1 MQRRRREFELELLE
15 REIAV
20 AEPALAEPAA
30 VAGEPVETRET
41 LARSA
46 QQRAGNRSVA
56 GVLARDP
63 NPSLVKEPTKRP
75 AKLPLKTGREVDA
88 IFDSSPYLKDLVGSK
103 LRKVSL
109 EKQMVLDE
117 DDAFEAAWLEYA
129 QRSYNPVTNAH
140 YTEEEARTYL
150 KTKGVRAFQD
160 EDRRSVHILKSR
172 SDLGTQLH
180 EGLHLHSDDGWKKHT
195 DYHVNEGVTEY
206 FTRQIGPEVGVER
219 DINSFLREFT
229 SAEHLVKA
237 VGKEAVAA
245 AYFEGD
251 LAALEQK
258 VDSLKPDGKGTWR
271 KWRAHVEAEE
281 YKLAN
286 ALIDAQAAR

>member
-1 MQRRRREFELELLE
+1 MQRRRREFDLELLE
-15 REIAV
+15 REAAPDDEAV
-20 AEPALAEPAA
+20 AEIEPVAAEP
-30 VAGEPVETRET
+30 PQTRASLT
-41 LARSA
+41 LFA
-46 QQRAGNRSVA
+46 QQRAGNRAVA
-56 GVLARDP
+56 GALARDP
-63 NPSLVKEPTKRP
+63 NPALVREPTRRP

-88 IFDSSPYLKDLVGSK
+88 IFDSSPYLKDLVGAK

-129 QRSYNPVTNAH
+129 QRSYNPATNAH
-140 YTEEEARTYL
+140 YTEDEARTYL

-160 EDRRSVHILKSR
+160 EDRQSVHILKSR

-180 EGLHLHSDDGWKKHT
+180 EGLHLHSHDGWKKPVA
-195 DYHVNEGVTEY
+195 YHVNEGVTEY

-219 DINSFLREFT
+219 DVNSFLREFT
-229 SAEHLVKA
+229 SAEHLVRA

-251 LAALEQK
+251 LASLEQK
-258 VDSLKPDGKGTWR
+258 VDALKPDGKGTWK
-271 KWRAHVEAEE
+271 KWSAHVEAEE

>member
-15 REIAV
+15 RDAGP
-20 AEPALAEPAA
+20 AEDELAELEAPAS
-30 VAGEPVETRET
+30 EPPETRET

-46 QQRAGNRSVA
+46 QRRAGNRAVA

-63 NPSLVKEPTKRP
+63 NPALVKEPTKRP
-75 AKLPLKTGREVDA
+75 VKLPLKTGREVDA
-88 IFDSSPYLKDLVGSK
+88 IFDSSPYLKDLVGAK

-109 EKQMVLDE
+109 EQQMVLDE
-117 DDAFEAAWLEYA
+117 EDAFEAAWLEYA
-129 QRSYNPVTNAH
+129 QRSYNPATGKP
-140 YTEEEARTYL
+140 YSEEEARAYM
-150 KTKGVRAFQD
+150 KSHGVRAFQD
-160 EDRRSVHILKSR
+160 EDRHAVHIRKAR

-180 EGLHLHSDDGWKKHT
+180 EGLHLFSHDGWKKHM

-229 SAEHLVKA
+229 SAEHLVAA

-251 LAALEQK
+251 LASLERK
-258 VDSLKPDGKGTWR
+258 VDGLKPDGKGTW
-271 KWRAHVEAEE
+271 KQWRAHVEAEE

-286 ALIDAQAAR
+286 ALIDRQAAG